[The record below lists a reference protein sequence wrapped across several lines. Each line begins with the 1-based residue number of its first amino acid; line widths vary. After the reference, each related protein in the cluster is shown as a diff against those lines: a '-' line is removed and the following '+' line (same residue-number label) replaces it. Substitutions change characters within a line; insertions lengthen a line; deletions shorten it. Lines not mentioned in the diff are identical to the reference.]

1 MDTSTII
8 TIIEKYALGSL
19 SPEEETLLAAWLRD
33 VSPEEF
39 HRTLD
44 QCTRLPEG
52 FREYRGISPAFVRR
66 MESLLDAADGQ
77 GVATGPREAG
87 GLDVMGGPGEMGR
100 SNEGMG
106 AGEVAGTAEGD
117 GSEENGRVV
126 VLNDRSGAR
135 SRNEGRRWNGAR
147 RWMAAAAVI
156 LLLSAGIFLLV
167 RKTAGPAVVAVSEH
181 KKQDAE
187 PGHDGAILTLADGQ
201 QIVLDSVGNGALAMQ
216 GNVKIQ
222 KLSSGVVKYD
232 NGLEGRKET
241 LYNTLT
247 TPRGRKTSLSL
258 TDGTVVWLNASSS
271 IRYPTVFTGKE
282 RLVEVTGEAYFEV
295 AKNSA
300 MPFVVRKAG
309 NDERVEVLGTSFDI
323 NVYDDEEAAKTT
335 LLEGSIKVI
344 KGADGRVLKPGQQ
357 AVLGKGGSR
366 MKIVSDVDAE
376 EVMAWKNGRFQFNDA
391 DLRTIM
397 RQLMRWYDVDVVYE
411 GDVPVRYFTA
421 DVSRNKNLSSVLKIL
436 ELSKIHFRIE
446 GKKLIVTP

>member
-8 TIIEKYALGSL
+8 TIIEKYAAGPL
-19 SPEEETLLAAWLRD
+19 SSEEEVILAAWLRD

-44 QCTRLPEG
+44 QCPRLPEG
-52 FREYRGISPAFVRR
+52 FREYRGISPAFIRG
-66 MESLLDAADGQ
+66 MESLLDAADVMAGMD
-77 GVATGPREAG
+77 EA
-87 GLDVMGGPGEMGR
+87 
-100 SNEGMG
+100 
-106 AGEVAGTAEGD
+106 A
-117 GSEENGRVV
+117 GSEDNGMVV
-126 VLNDRSGAR
+126 VLNDR
-135 SRNEGRRWNGAR
+135 NEGRRWIGRR
-147 RWMAAAAVI
+147 RWMAAASVI

-167 RKTAGPAVVAVSEH
+167 RERTEPAAVAVSEH
-181 KKQDAE
+181 KKQDAA
-187 PGHDGAILTLADGQ
+187 PGHDGAILTLADGR

-222 KLSSGVVKYD
+222 KLSNGVVKYD
-232 NGLEGRKET
+232 NGREGRKET
-241 LYNTLT
+241 LYNTLA

-309 NDERVEVLGTSFDI
+309 SDERVEVLGTSFDI

-357 AVLGKGGSR
+357 AVLGKGGGR
-366 MKIVSDVDAE
+366 IKIVSDVD
-376 EVMAWKNGRFQFNDA
+376 
-391 DLRTIM
+391 
-397 RQLMRWYDVDVVYE
+397 
-411 GDVPVRYFTA
+411 
-421 DVSRNKNLSSVLKIL
+421 
-436 ELSKIHFRIE
+436 
-446 GKKLIVTP
+446 